1 VNTSFIRQILPAAL
15 GLCMLP
21 LVLGAAPENRPA
33 VLAPPTKAVITI
45 TVTPPPTIGFL
56 PLATPSAAM
65 GDADWANIKNYTYA
79 QRTLL
84 LAGLAGVQARVD
96 AQIAEL
102 RVKRATMTPPTRTA
116 DWDFA
121 MQEMLN
127 ARAYLRAMSWELAK
141 ATPETWTQQRERV
154 GEAWVRTQ
162 NAYGRVRASTTT

>member
-1 VNTSFIRQILPAAL
+1 MNTSLIRQSLATAL
-15 GLCMLP
+15 GLSVFS
-21 LVLGAAPENRPA
+21 LVLCAAPEGRPA
-33 VLAPPTKAVITI
+33 VVAPPTKAVITI
-45 TVTPPPTIGFL
+45 TVTPPPTIGFIAL
-56 PLATPSAAM
+56 GTTPAPDTSVE
-65 GDADWANIKNYTYA
+65 WVNIKDHTYA

-84 LAGLAGVQARVD
+84 LSGLAGVQARVD

-141 ATPETWTQQRERV
+141 ATAETWAPQRERV
-154 GEAWVRTQ
+154 GEAWTRTQ
-162 NAYGRVRASTTT
+162 NAYGRVKASTTT